1 MSNEFY
7 IFGGDFHNTGANIK
21 QQNIFVQDGESK
33 VKEEQ
38 PATPMVVVRRVT
50 SWKEVLNA
58 ARFTQRK
65 PEVDHEPS
73 DEFKQKMI
81 KAEHS
86 PLRCLQFT
94 IDFYDIPYYAS
105 VHLCRHVHAQPFV
118 STSRP
123 DINGQMKPRD
133 EQKKSDPVNM
143 RLLVNAQEIINIS
156 RVRLCN
162 KAEKV
167 TQMLWRKA
175 MMELMKTEP
184 LLVRACVPNCLYRG
198 FCPEIKPCGFSTDNT
213 KLFNLKKNVYN
224 KILD

>member
-21 QQNIFVQDGESK
+21 QQNIIVKDGESK

-38 PATPMVVVRRVT
+38 PATPRVVVRRVT

-94 IDFYDIPYYAS
+94 IDFYDIPYYTS

-156 RVRLCN
+156 RVRLCS
-162 KAEKV
+162 KAEG
-167 TQMLWRKA
+167 TTRMLWMKA
-175 MMELMKTEP
+175 IRELVKIEP
-184 LLVRACVPNCLYRG
+184 FLANACVPNCLYRG
-198 FCPEIKPCGFSTDNT
+198 FCPEIKTCGFSTSDVDA
-213 KLFNLKKNVYN
+213 FNFKRSTLEE
-224 KILD
+224 I

>member
-21 QQNIFVQDGESK
+21 HQNIIVKDGESK

-38 PATPMVVVRRVT
+38 PATPRVVVRRVT

-65 PEVDHEPS
+65 QEVDHEPS
-73 DEFKQKMI
+73 DEFKQKII

-167 TQMLWRKA
+167 TQMLWIDVLR
-175 MMELMKTEP
+175 ELSKIEP
-184 LLVRACVPNCLYRG
+184 FLANACVPNCLYRG
-198 FCPEIKPCGFSTDNT
+198 FCPEIKPCGFSTRDVDA
-213 KLFNLKKNVYN
+213 FNFKRSTLEE
-224 KILD
+224 

>member
-7 IFGGDFHNTGANIK
+7 IFGGKFHNTGANIK

-38 PATPMVVVRRVT
+38 SATPRVVVRRVT

-73 DEFKQKMI
+73 DEFKRRMI
-81 KAEHS
+81 KTEHS
-86 PLRCLQFT
+86 PLRCLQFN

-162 KAEKV
+162 KAER
-167 TQMLWRKA
+167 TTRMLWMKA
-175 MMELMKTEP
+175 IRELVKIEP
-184 LLVRACVPNCLYRG
+184 FLANACVPNCLYRG
-198 FCPEIKPCGFSTDNT
+198 FCPEIKPCGFSTSDVDA
-213 KLFNLKKNVYN
+213 FNFKRSTLEE
-224 KILD
+224 

>member
-21 QQNIFVQDGESK
+21 QQNIIVQDGESK

-38 PATPMVVVRRVT
+38 PATPRVVVRRVT

-94 IDFYDIPYYAS
+94 IDFCDIPYYAI

-156 RVRLCN
+156 RVRLCS
-162 KAEKV
+162 KAEG
-167 TQMLWRKA
+167 TTRMLWMKA
-175 MMELMKTEP
+175 IRELVKIEP
-184 LLVRACVPNCLYRG
+184 FLANACVPNCLYRG
-198 FCPEIKPCGFSTDNT
+198 FCPEIKPCGFSTSDVDA
-213 KLFNLKKNVYN
+213 FNFKRSTLEE
-224 KILD
+224 I

>member
-7 IFGGDFHNTGANIK
+7 IFGGDFHNTGANINK
-21 QQNIFVQDGESK
+21 QNIIVKDGESK
-33 VKEEQ
+33 VKEDQ
-38 PATPMVVVRRVT
+38 PATPRVVVRRIT

-86 PLRCLQFT
+86 PLRCLQFN
-94 IDFYDIPYYAS
+94 IDFYDIPYYTS

-156 RVRLCN
+156 RVRLCS
-162 KAEKV
+162 KAEG
-167 TQMLWRKA
+167 TTRMLWMKA
-175 MMELMKTEP
+175 IRELVKIEP
-184 LLVRACVPNCLYRG
+184 FLANACVPNCLYRG
-198 FCPEIKPCGFSTDNT
+198 FCP
-213 KLFNLKKNVYN
+213 
-224 KILD
+224 

>member
-65 PEVDHEPS
+65 PEVDHGPS

-94 IDFYDIPYYAS
+94 IDFYDIPYYTS

-167 TQMLWRKA
+167 TQMLWIEVLR
-175 MMELMKTEP
+175 ELSKIEP
-184 LLVRACVPNCLYRG
+184 FLANACVPNCIYRG
-198 FCPEIKPCGFSTDNT
+198 FCTEIKPCGFSTRDVDA
-213 KLFNLKKNVYN
+213 FNFKRSTLEE
-224 KILD
+224 

>member
-38 PATPMVVVRRVT
+38 PATPRVVVRRVT

-94 IDFYDIPYYAS
+94 IDFYDIPYYTS

-123 DINGQMKPRD
+123 DINGQMKPSD

-162 KAEKV
+162 KAEQ
-167 TQMLWRKA
+167 TTRMLWMKA
-175 MMELMKTEP
+175 IRELVKIEP
-184 LLVRACVPNCLYRG
+184 FLANACVPNCLYRG
-198 FCPEIKPCGFSTDNT
+198 FCPEIKPCGFSTSDVDA
-213 KLFNLKKNVYN
+213 FNFKRSTLEE
-224 KILD
+224 L

>member
-1 MSNEFY
+1 
-7 IFGGDFHNTGANIK
+7 
-21 QQNIFVQDGESK
+21 
-33 VKEEQ
+33 
-38 PATPMVVVRRVT
+38 
-50 SWKEVLNA
+50 
-58 ARFTQRK
+58 
-65 PEVDHEPS
+65 
-73 DEFKQKMI
+73 MI

-123 DINGQMKPRD
+123 DINGKMKPRD

-167 TQMLWRKA
+167 TQMLWIEVLR
-175 MMELMKTEP
+175 ELSKIEP
-184 LLVRACVPNCLYRG
+184 FLANVCVPNCLYRG
-198 FCPEIKPCGFSTDNT
+198 FCPEIKPCGFSTSDVDA
-213 KLFNLKKNVYN
+213 FNFKRSTLEE
-224 KILD
+224 L

>member
-7 IFGGDFHNTGANIK
+7 IFGGKFHNTGANIK

-38 PATPMVVVRRVT
+38 SETPRVVVRRVT

-162 KAEKV
+162 KAEQ
-167 TQMLWRKA
+167 TTRILWMDVLR
-175 MMELMKTEP
+175 ELVKIEP
-184 LLVRACVPNCLYRG
+184 FLANACVPNCLYRG
-198 FCPEIKPCGFSTDNT
+198 FCPEIKPCGFSTSDVDA
-213 KLFNLKKNVYN
+213 FNFKRSTLEE
-224 KILD
+224 L

>member
-21 QQNIFVQDGESK
+21 QQNIIVKDGESK

-38 PATPMVVVRRVT
+38 PATPRVVVRRVT

-65 PEVDHEPS
+65 PEVYHDPS
-73 DEFKQKMI
+73 DEFKKKML
-81 KAEHS
+81 KDEHS
-86 PLRCLQFT
+86 PLRCLQLT

-167 TQMLWRKA
+167 TQMLWIEVLR
-175 MMELMKTEP
+175 ELSNIEP
-184 LLVRACVPNCLYRG
+184 FLANACVPNCLYRG
-198 FCPEIKPCGFSTDNT
+198 FCTEIKPCGFSTSDVDA
-213 KLFNLKKNVYN
+213 FNFKRSTLEE
-224 KILD
+224 I

>member
-7 IFGGDFHNTGANIK
+7 IFGGKFHNTGANIK

-38 PATPMVVVRRVT
+38 SATPRVVVRRVT

-73 DEFKQKMI
+73 DEFKQRMI

-86 PLRCLQFT
+86 PLRCLQFN

-162 KAEKV
+162 KAER
-167 TQMLWRKA
+167 TTRMLWMKA
-175 MMELMKTEP
+175 IRELVKIEP
-184 LLVRACVPNCLYRG
+184 FLANACVPNCLYRG
-198 FCPEIKPCGFSTDNT
+198 FCPEIKPCGFSTRDVDA
-213 KLFNLKKNVYN
+213 FNFKRSTLEE
-224 KILD
+224 I

>member
-7 IFGGDFHNTGANIK
+7 IFGGDLHNTGANIK
-21 QQNIFVQDGESK
+21 QQNIIVQDGESK

-38 PATPMVVVRRVT
+38 PATPRVVVRRVT

-123 DINGQMKPRD
+123 DINGHMQPRD

-167 TQMLWRKA
+167 TQMLWIEVLR
-175 MMELMKTEP
+175 ELSKIEP
-184 LLVRACVPNCLYRG
+184 FLANACVPNCLYRG
-198 FCPEIKPCGFSTDNT
+198 FCPEIKPCGFSTRDVDA
-213 KLFNLKKNVYN
+213 FNFKRSTLEE
-224 KILD
+224 

>member
-21 QQNIFVQDGESK
+21 QQNIIVQDGESK
-33 VKEEQ
+33 VKEDQ
-38 PATPMVVVRRVT
+38 PATPRVVVRRVT

-94 IDFYDIPYYAS
+94 IDFYDIPYYTS

-156 RVRLCN
+156 RVRLCS
-162 KAEKV
+162 KAEG
-167 TQMLWRKA
+167 TTRMLWMKA
-175 MMELMKTEP
+175 IRELVKIEP
-184 LLVRACVPNCLYRG
+184 FLANACVPNCLYRG
-198 FCPEIKPCGFSTDNT
+198 FCPEIKPCGFSTSDVDA
-213 KLFNLKKNVYN
+213 FNFKRSTLEE
-224 KILD
+224 I

>member
-7 IFGGDFHNTGANIK
+7 IFGGEFHNTGANIK
-21 QQNIFVQDGESK
+21 QQTIIVQGDEPTA
-33 VKEEQ
+33 KEER
-38 PATPMVVVRRVT
+38 PATPRVVVRRVT

-73 DEFKQKMI
+73 DEFKQRMI

-86 PLRCLQFT
+86 PLRCLQFN

-162 KAEKV
+162 KAER
-167 TQMLWRKA
+167 TTRMLWMKA
-175 MMELMKTEP
+175 IRELVKIEP
-184 LLVRACVPNCLYRG
+184 FLANACVPNCLYRG
-198 FCPEIKPCGFSTDNT
+198 FCPEIKPCGFSTSNVDA
-213 KLFNLKKNVYN
+213 FNFKRRTLEE
-224 KILD
+224 I

>member
-7 IFGGDFHNTGANIK
+7 IFGGKFHNTGANIK

-38 PATPMVVVRRVT
+38 SATPRVFVRRVT
-50 SWKEVLNA
+50 SWNEVLNA

-123 DINGQMKPRD
+123 DINGKMKPRD

-167 TQMLWRKA
+167 TQMLWIEVLR
-175 MMELMKTEP
+175 ELSKIEP
-184 LLVRACVPNCLYRG
+184 FLANVCVPNCLYRG
-198 FCPEIKPCGFSTDNT
+198 FCPEIKPCGFSTSDVDA
-213 KLFNLKKNVYN
+213 FNFKRSTLEE
-224 KILD
+224 L

>member
-7 IFGGDFHNTGANIK
+7 IFGRKFHNTGANIK

-38 PATPMVVVRRVT
+38 SATPMVVVRRVT

-94 IDFYDIPYYAS
+94 IDFYDIPYYSS

-162 KAEKV
+162 KAEQ
-167 TQMLWRKA
+167 TTRILWMDVLR
-175 MMELMKTEP
+175 ELVKIEP
-184 LLVRACVPNCLYRG
+184 FLANACVPNCLYRG
-198 FCPEIKPCGFSTDNT
+198 FCPEIKPCGFSTSDVDA
-213 KLFNLKKNVYN
+213 FNFKRSTLEE
-224 KILD
+224 L

>member
-7 IFGGDFHNTGANIK
+7 IFGGDFHNTGASIK
-21 QQNIFVQDGESK
+21 QQNIIVKDGESK

-38 PATPMVVVRRVT
+38 PATPRVVVRRVT

-58 ARFTQRK
+58 ARFTQRN

-156 RVRLCN
+156 RVRLCS
-162 KAEKV
+162 KAEGN
-167 TQMLWRKA
+167 TRMLWMKA
-175 MMELMKTEP
+175 IRELVKIEP
-184 LLVRACVPNCLYRG
+184 FLANACVPNCLYRG
-198 FCPEIKPCGFSTDNT
+198 FCTEIKPCGFSTSDVDA
-213 KLFNLKKNVYN
+213 FNFKRSTLEE
-224 KILD
+224 I

>member
-21 QQNIFVQDGESK
+21 QQNIIVQDGESK

-38 PATPMVVVRRVT
+38 PATPRVVVRRVT

-94 IDFYDIPYYAS
+94 IDFYDIPYYTS

-156 RVRLCN
+156 RVRLCS
-162 KAEKV
+162 KAEG
-167 TQMLWRKA
+167 TTRMLWMKA
-175 MMELMKTEP
+175 IRELVKIEP
-184 LLVRACVPNCLYRG
+184 FLANACVPNCLYRG
-198 FCPEIKPCGFSTDNT
+198 FCPEIKTCGFSTSDVDA
-213 KLFNLKKNVYN
+213 FNFKRSTLEE
-224 KILD
+224 I

>member
-21 QQNIFVQDGESK
+21 QQNIIVKDGESK

-38 PATPMVVVRRVT
+38 PATPRVVVRRVT

-65 PEVDHEPS
+65 PEVDHDPS

-94 IDFYDIPYYAS
+94 IDFYDIPYYVS

-123 DINGQMKPRD
+123 DINGNMKPRD

-156 RVRLCN
+156 RVRLCS
-162 KAEKV
+162 KAEG
-167 TQMLWRKA
+167 TTRMLWMKA
-175 MMELMKTEP
+175 IRELVKIEP
-184 LLVRACVPNCLYRG
+184 FLANACVPNCLYRG
-198 FCPEIKPCGFSTDNT
+198 FCPEIKPCGFSTSDVDA
-213 KLFNLKKNVYN
+213 FNFKRSTLEE
-224 KILD
+224 I

>member
-7 IFGGDFHNTGANIK
+7 IFGGDFHNTGSNIK
-21 QQNIFVQDGESK
+21 QQNIIVQDGESK

-38 PATPMVVVRRVT
+38 PATPRVVVRRVT
-50 SWKEVLNA
+50 SWNEVLNA

-86 PLRCLQFT
+86 PLRCLQFN

-156 RVRLCN
+156 RVRLCS
-162 KAEKV
+162 KAEG
-167 TQMLWRKA
+167 TTRMLWMKA
-175 MMELMKTEP
+175 IRELVKIEP
-184 LLVRACVPNCLYRG
+184 FLANACVPNCLYRG
-198 FCPEIKPCGFSTDNT
+198 FCPEIKPCGFSTSDVDA
-213 KLFNLKKNVYN
+213 FNFKRSTLEE
-224 KILD
+224 I

>member
-7 IFGGDFHNTGANIK
+7 IFGGKFHNTGANIK

-38 PATPMVVVRRVT
+38 SATPRVVVRRVT

-73 DEFKQKMI
+73 DEFKRRMI

-86 PLRCLQFT
+86 PLRCLQFN
-94 IDFYDIPYYAS
+94 IDFYDIPYYVS

-162 KAEKV
+162 KAER
-167 TQMLWRKA
+167 TTRMLWMKA
-175 MMELMKTEP
+175 IRELVKIEP
-184 LLVRACVPNCLYRG
+184 FLANACVPNCLYRG
-198 FCPEIKPCGFSTDNT
+198 FCPEIKPCGFSTSDVDA
-213 KLFNLKKNVYN
+213 FNFKRSTLEE
-224 KILD
+224 

>member
-21 QQNIFVQDGESK
+21 QQNIIVKDGESK

-38 PATPMVVVRRVT
+38 PATPRVVVRRVT
-50 SWKEVLNA
+50 SWNEVLNA

-94 IDFYDIPYYAS
+94 IDFYDIPYYTS

-123 DINGQMKPRD
+123 DINGHMKPRD

-167 TQMLWRKA
+167 TQMLWIEVLR
-175 MMELMKTEP
+175 ELSKIEP
-184 LLVRACVPNCLYRG
+184 FLANACVPNCLYRG
-198 FCPEIKPCGFSTDNT
+198 FCPEIKPCGFSTRDVDA
-213 KLFNLKKNVYN
+213 FNFKRSTLEE
-224 KILD
+224 

>member
-7 IFGGDFHNTGANIK
+7 IFGGKFHNTGANIK

-33 VKEEQ
+33 VKDEQ
-38 PATPMVVVRRVT
+38 PATPRVVVRRVT

-123 DINGQMKPRD
+123 DINWQMKPRD

-156 RVRLCN
+156 RVRLCS
-162 KAEKV
+162 KAEG
-167 TQMLWRKA
+167 TTRMLWMKA
-175 MMELMKTEP
+175 IRELVKIEP
-184 LLVRACVPNCLYRG
+184 FLANACVPNCLYRG
-198 FCPEIKPCGFSTDNT
+198 FCPEIKPCGFSTSDVDA
-213 KLFNLKKNVYN
+213 FNFKRSTLEE
-224 KILD
+224 L

>member
-7 IFGGDFHNTGANIK
+7 IFGGKFHNTGANIK

-38 PATPMVVVRRVT
+38 HATPRVVVRRVT

-162 KAEKV
+162 KAEQ
-167 TQMLWRKA
+167 TTRILWMDVLR
-175 MMELMKTEP
+175 ELVKIEP
-184 LLVRACVPNCLYRG
+184 FLANACVPNCLYRG
-198 FCPEIKPCGFSTDNT
+198 FCTEIKPCGFSTSDVDA
-213 KLFNLKKNVYN
+213 FNFKRSTLEE
-224 KILD
+224 L

>member
-21 QQNIFVQDGESK
+21 QQNIIVQDGESK

-94 IDFYDIPYYAS
+94 IDFYDIPYYTS

-156 RVRLCN
+156 RVRLCS
-162 KAEKV
+162 KSEG
-167 TQMLWRKA
+167 TTRMLWMKA
-175 MMELMKTEP
+175 IRELVKIEP
-184 LLVRACVPNCLYRG
+184 FLANACVPNCLYRG
-198 FCPEIKPCGFSTDNT
+198 FCPEIKTCGFSTSDVDA
-213 KLFNLKKNVYN
+213 FNFKRSTLEE
-224 KILD
+224 I

>member
-73 DEFKQKMI
+73 DELKQKMI

-94 IDFYDIPYYAS
+94 IDFYDIPYYTS

-167 TQMLWRKA
+167 TQMLWIEVLR
-175 MMELMKTEP
+175 ELSKIEP
-184 LLVRACVPNCLYRG
+184 FLANACVPNCLYRG
-198 FCPEIKPCGFSTDNT
+198 FCTEIKPCGFSTRDVDA
-213 KLFNLKKNVYN
+213 FNFKRSTLEE
-224 KILD
+224 I

>member
-7 IFGGDFHNTGANIK
+7 IFGGKFHNTGANIK

-38 PATPMVVVRRVT
+38 SATPRVVVRRVT

-73 DEFKQKMI
+73 DEFKRRMI

-86 PLRCLQFT
+86 PLRCLQFN

-162 KAEKV
+162 KAER
-167 TQMLWRKA
+167 TTRMLWMKA
-175 MMELMKTEP
+175 IRELVKIEP
-184 LLVRACVPNCLYRG
+184 FLANACVPNCLYRG
-198 FCPEIKPCGFSTDNT
+198 FCPEIKPCGFSTSDVDA
-213 KLFNLKKNVYN
+213 FNFKRSTLEE
-224 KILD
+224 

>member
-21 QQNIFVQDGESK
+21 QQNIIVQDGESK

-94 IDFYDIPYYAS
+94 IDFYDIPYYTS

-167 TQMLWRKA
+167 TQMLWIEVLR
-175 MMELMKTEP
+175 ELSKIEP
-184 LLVRACVPNCLYRG
+184 FLANACVPNCLYRG
-198 FCPEIKPCGFSTDNT
+198 FCTEIKPCGFSTRDVDS
-213 KLFNLKKNVYN
+213 FNFKRSTLEE
-224 KILD
+224 